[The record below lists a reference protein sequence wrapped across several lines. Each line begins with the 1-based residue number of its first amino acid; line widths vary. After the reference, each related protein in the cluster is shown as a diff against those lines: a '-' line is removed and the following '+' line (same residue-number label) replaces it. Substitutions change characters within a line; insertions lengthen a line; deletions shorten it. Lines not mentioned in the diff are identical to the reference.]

1 MTEELANCIVATN
14 SFDTLQGVICNGT
27 AVNTGRLSG
36 VIMRLELFLERPF
49 QWIVCLLHLK
59 IFIFCHLFDAIDR
72 KTRAPAT
79 FSSEIRKKYKKMCI
93 KYSQSLS
100 SQYLLIHLK
109 FHKEWS
115 QLLQP
120 AILK

>member
-1 MTEELANCIVATN
+1 MTEELANCMVATN
-14 SFDTLQGVICNGT
+14 NFDTLQGVICNGT

-59 IFIFCHLFDAIDR
+59 VFIFCHLFDAIDR

-79 FSSEIRKKYKKMCI
+79 FSSEIRKKIQKNVH
-93 KYSQSLS
+93 Q
-100 SQYLLIHLK
+100 
-109 FHKEWS
+109 
-115 QLLQP
+115 LQP
-120 AILK
+120 ITFQSIPVDTPQISQKIVTTFATSDT